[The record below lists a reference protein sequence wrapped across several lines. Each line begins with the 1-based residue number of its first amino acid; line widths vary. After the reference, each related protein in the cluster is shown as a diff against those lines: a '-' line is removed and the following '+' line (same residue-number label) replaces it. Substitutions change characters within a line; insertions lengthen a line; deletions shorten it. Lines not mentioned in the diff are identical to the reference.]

1 MGVVSRCL
9 PGLALAACLNPAGAD
24 ETEPARLRFEPRFV
38 LEAVAQQLGVTLR
51 PEIPM
56 PAIFVAS
63 ATPLTQFQEAIE
75 AQWRF
80 RPEVVMNTY
89 AIERNEIYLHDGA
102 AYYAQTGRT
111 LDDSLAHEL
120 VHYLQAR
127 YRNDDLSSELREAEA
142 VAIQTWFRE
151 VHVAPATA
159 AASASRRCSGASGS

>member
-1 MGVVSRCL
+1 MGVVARCL
-9 PGLALAACLNPAGAD
+9 TGLALTVCLNPAAAG
-24 ETEPARLRFEPRFV
+24 ESEPARLRFEPRYI
-38 LEAVAQQLGVTLR
+38 LEVVAQRLGVTLR
-51 PEIPM
+51 PEIPP
-56 PAIFVAS
+56 PAVLVAS
-63 ATPLTQFQEAIE
+63 ATPLARFQEAIA

-120 VHYLQAR
+120 VHYLQSR
-127 YRNDDLSSELREAEA
+127 YRSDDLSAESSEAEA

-159 AASASRRCSGASGS
+159 AAAASRRRSGAPG